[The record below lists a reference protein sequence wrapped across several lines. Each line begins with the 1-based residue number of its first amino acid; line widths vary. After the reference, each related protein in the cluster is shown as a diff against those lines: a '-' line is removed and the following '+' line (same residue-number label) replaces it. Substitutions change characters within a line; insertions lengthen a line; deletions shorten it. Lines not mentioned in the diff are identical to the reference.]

1 MAVQLRQRVV
11 ILTDLEP
18 DDMFCLRS
26 LQFYV
31 GNDNMTVVYIQGK
44 KCTPQV
50 CAAKL
55 DLYRSLNLPQ
65 NPVILPPA
73 AASQEFYNDVLKDL
87 YDTRTTYDR
96 ATVVV
101 ICPTRGHLWPIL
113 SLLRV
118 PTQLVIYSGTF
129 NITGGVADEE
139 SKTVPTLLQE
149 LEKLPKGMFPP
160 PLEVNRHA
168 FFNSTISGREAPMD
182 GDADVANFRG
192 MIDFENV
199 PYSVRRAWYDL
210 CTKFNL
216 GLMHPRSLFY
226 NWEAIDE
233 SHMEVLLDLY
243 SSLTE
248 TKGEPISEL
257 AYSRY
262 VENCIRVHNDFMDD
276 DRCDFV
282 GEISA
287 TLCTRARLQEVH
299 DEHERR
305 KLHFPHIKH
314 TRADMLVLSGL
325 QEDGASAD
333 CFLAFVYFLRAST
346 DNVIKTVEGT
356 LWQPTGS
363 RFPSFAVAPTVPN
376 VSTGGVLVNRLM
388 PSPHMNGAVFVQT
401 FKDWVHSLAYKGQP
415 LTASEL
421 RLAMASGFSA
431 AHEDDAASS

>member
-1 MAVQLRQRVV
+1 MAVQPKKHLVA
-11 ILTDLEP
+11 LTDMEP
-18 DDMFCLRS
+18 DDVFCLRS
-26 LQFYV
+26 FQFYI

-50 CAAKL
+50 RAAKL

-65 NPVILPPA
+65 NLVILPPA

-87 YDTRTTYDR
+87 YDNRTTYDR

-168 FFNSTISGREAPMD
+168 FFNSTEAPMD

-210 CTKFNL
+210 CTKFNI

-226 NWEAIDE
+226 NWDAIDE
-233 SHMEVLLDLY
+233 SRMGVLLDLY

-262 VENCIRVHNDFMDD
+262 VENCIQVHNYYMCH
-276 DRCDFV
+276 DRCGLSAEIE
-282 GEISA
+282 GEFR
-287 TLCTRARLQEVH
+287 TRAYLQEVH
-299 DEHERR
+299 NEHERL
-305 KLHFPHIKH
+305 KLHCPHIKH

-346 DNVIKTVEGT
+346 GNDVIKTVEGT

-388 PSPHMNGAVFVQT
+388 PSPHMNGAAFVQT
-401 FKDWVHSLAYKGQP
+401 FKDWVHSLAYKGEP
-415 LTASEL
+415 LTAREL
-421 RLAMASGFSA
+421 RLAMASGSV
-431 AHEDDAASS
+431 ASS